1 MHQNLTKWTLNQT
14 NSSRSPQPKPKPS
27 NSSTSKSNTNTTKW
41 YEPKNTLDH
50 HPPVLPPDPPLPP
63 KTKKRS
69 MYLRLP
75 SSAEEANNS
84 NSWQAEAGS
93 SWVWLVGAFVGGSSW
108 WRKLLLMLCALA
120 LLFGLCCWW
129 DGIWCVVRIMSVF
142 NESWF
147 DDGSDDVVNLEID
160 LHALHDSP
168 HVTLCSWQI
177 SMEFDLCASCV
188 LQISCFFFRAPPQ
201 KSAWAYQIWLCY
213 HRLSP
218 TQLDLFARCPRVG
231 MAVLFSYLPHTLMH

>member
-1 MHQNLTKWTLNQT
+1 
-14 NSSRSPQPKPKPS
+14 
-27 NSSTSKSNTNTTKW
+27 
-41 YEPKNTLDH
+41 
-50 HPPVLPPDPPLPP
+50 
-63 KTKKRS
+63 
-69 MYLRLP
+69 
-75 SSAEEANNS
+75 
-84 NSWQAEAGS
+84 
-93 SWVWLVGAFVGGSSW
+93 
-108 WRKLLLMLCALA
+108 LLLMLCALA

-188 LQISCFFFRAPPQ
+188 LQISCFFFVHLL
-201 KSAWAYQIWLCY
+201 KSQPEPIRFDYVITGY
-213 HRLSP
+213 HL
-218 TQLDLFARCPRVG
+218 LN
-231 MAVLFSYLPHTLMH
+231 